1 MLCASICTS
10 MKNIHNFIP
19 SIEGFMGA
27 RGAVKPKSSIDI
39 ARRAISTDDDLRE
52 EFVDIFI
59 SRIMANIE
67 NIVKK
72 RDAEL
77 AEILAEQ
84 KLAKVER
91 KELRDGQRDLQERLG
106 RAEQQIEDNRR
117 EYHEEIRGL
126 KARLFGTTYPLKN
139 CYSQN
144 IPRREEASRM

>member
-1 MLCASICTS
+1 MSS
-10 MKNIHNFIP
+10 
-19 SIEGFMGA
+19 
-27 RGAVKPKSSIDI
+27 PKSSDDHSC
-39 ARRAISTDDDLRE
+39 RSEPQCGSTRLAPKPIYSRDEYKALFAECVCDSDLRE

-144 IPRREEASRM
+144 IPRREEAPR